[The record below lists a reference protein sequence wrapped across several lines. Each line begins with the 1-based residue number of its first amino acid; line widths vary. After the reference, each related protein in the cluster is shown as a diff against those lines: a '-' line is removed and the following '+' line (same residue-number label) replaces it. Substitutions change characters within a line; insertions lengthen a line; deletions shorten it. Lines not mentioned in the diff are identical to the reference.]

1 MNDEPRRWVNYAAF
15 FANGRSFWNGR
26 FLFCLTRLGGIFM
39 RKNRLT
45 LTVAAL
51 LLFLVGAFFF
61 DKKAPVREKLPTVG
75 VLQFVSH
82 PALDEIYKGVQEG
95 LKQSGYEEGKNMR
108 LAFQN
113 GQADQSKLATMSQQ
127 LVQEKKADVLIGI
140 ATPAAQALAN
150 TTTEIP
156 IVLGAI
162 TDPVSA
168 GLVKSLDKP
177 GGNITGVSDKSP
189 VTAQLDLMM
198 TLLPKTKKLGILY
211 ASSEENS
218 KYQVAEVKQLAEQKG
233 LSVKAYA
240 VPSSNEIAQTV
251 QVMTG
256 EVDVIYIPTDNT
268 IANAM
273 QTVVSEADKTK
284 TPIIPSVD
292 TMVEQGGL
300 ATVGINQFQ
309 LGVQTGKMAADILSG
324 KSDPATTPIY
334 TFKEGDSIIN
344 IKQAEKLGITIPASV
359 KEHAKVIE

>member
-1 MNDEPRRWVNYAAF
+1 
-15 FANGRSFWNGR
+15 
-26 FLFCLTRLGGIFM
+26 M
-39 RKNRLT
+39 RKNRLSFVVAMIVIF
-45 LTVAAL
+45 LIGSFFVEKKETV
-51 LLFLVGAFFF
+51 
-61 DKKAPVREKLPTVG
+61 KEKLPTVG

-82 PALDEIYKGVQEG
+82 PALDQIYKGIQTG
-95 LKQSGYEEGKNMR
+95 LKEEGYEDGKDIII
-108 LAFQN
+108 AFQN

-127 LVQEKKADVLIGI
+127 LVQEKKSDVLIGI

-168 GLVKSLDKP
+168 GLVKNDQKP

-189 VTAQLDLMM
+189 VDAQFELVREI
-198 TLLPKTKKLGILY
+198 LPESKKVGILY

-218 KYQVAEVKQLAEQKG
+218 KYQVEEAKKIAEKQELTVKT
-233 LSVKAYA
+233 YA

-251 QVMTG
+251 QVMTS
-256 EVDVIYIPTDNT
+256 EVDFIYIPTDNT

-273 QTVVSEADKTK
+273 QTVVNEANKNK

-300 ATVGINQFQ
+300 ATVGINQFD

-324 KSDPATTPIY
+324 KAKPATTPIY
-334 TFKEGDSIIN
+334 TFKTGDTIIN
-344 IKQAEKLGITIPASV
+344 QKQAAKLGISIPENIKSKATI
-359 KEHAKVIE
+359 IE

>member
-1 MNDEPRRWVNYAAF
+1 MK
-15 FANGRSFWNGR
+15 
-26 FLFCLTRLGGIFM
+26 
-39 RKNRLT
+39 KNRLSIV
-45 LTVAAL
+45 VAIIVI
-51 LLFLVGAFFF
+51 FLIGSFFVE
-61 DKKAPVREKLPTVG
+61 KKEATPEKLPTVG

-82 PALDEIYKGVQEG
+82 PALDKIYKGIQAG
-95 LKQSGYEEGKNMR
+95 LEEEGYEDGKNMTI
-108 LAFQN
+108 AFQN

-127 LVQEKKADVLIGI
+127 LIQEKKADVLIGI

-168 GLVKSLDKP
+168 GLVKDNQVP

-189 VTAQLDLMM
+189 VAAQFDLL
-198 TLLPKTKKLGILY
+198 TEILPKSKKIGILY

-218 KYQVAEVKQLAEQKG
+218 KFQVEEAKKAAEKKG
-233 LSVKAYA
+233 LIVKTYV

-251 QVMTG
+251 QVMTS
-256 EVDVIYIPTDNT
+256 EVDTIYIPTDNT

-273 QTVVSEADKTK
+273 QTVVNEANKTK

-300 ATVGINQFQ
+300 ATVGINQFD
-309 LGVQTGKMAADILSG
+309 LGVQTGKMAAAILSG
-324 KSDPATTPIY
+324 QTKPATTPIY
-334 TFKEGDSIIN
+334 TFKTGDIIIN
-344 IKQAEKLGITIPASV
+344 QKQAEKLGISISEKIKSKATI
-359 KEHAKVIE
+359 IE

>member
-1 MNDEPRRWVNYAAF
+1 
-15 FANGRSFWNGR
+15 
-26 FLFCLTRLGGIFM
+26 M

-45 LTVAAL
+45 IAVVIIVVF
-51 LLFLVGAFFF
+51 LFGSFFVE
-61 DKKAPVREKLPTVG
+61 KKETTKEKLPTVG

-82 PALDEIYKGVQEG
+82 PALDQIYKGIQAG
-95 LKQSGYEEGKNMR
+95 LKEKGYENGKNMTI
-108 LAFQN
+108 AFQN

-127 LVQEKKADVLIGI
+127 LVQEKKSDVLIGI
-140 ATPAAQALAN
+140 ATPAALALAN
-150 TTTEIP
+150 TTSKIP

-168 GLVKSLDKP
+168 GLVKDNQKP

-189 VTAQLDLMM
+189 IDAQFDLL
-198 TLLPKTKKLGILY
+198 TEILPKKKKIGILY

-218 KYQVAEVKQLAEQKG
+218 KYQVAEAKKVAEKKG
-233 LSVKAYA
+233 LIVKTFA

-251 QVMTG
+251 QVMTS

-273 QTVVSEADKTK
+273 QTVVNEANKTK

-300 ATVGINQFQ
+300 ATVGLNQFDV
-309 LGVQTGKMAADILSG
+309 GVQTGKMAADILSG
-324 KSDPATTPIY
+324 KATPATTPIY
-334 TFKEGDSIIN
+334 IFKMGDIIIN
-344 IKQAEKLGITIPASV
+344 QKQADKLGISIPDNIRS
-359 KEHAKVIE
+359 KAKIIE

>member
-1 MNDEPRRWVNYAAF
+1 
-15 FANGRSFWNGR
+15 
-26 FLFCLTRLGGIFM
+26 M

-45 LTVAAL
+45 FVVAAIV
-51 LLFLVGAFFF
+51 LFLIGSFFV
-61 DKKAPVREKLPTVG
+61 DKKETITETLPTVG

-82 PALDEIYKGVQEG
+82 PALDEIYKGIQAG
-95 LKQSGYEEGKNMR
+95 LREEGYTDGENM
-108 LAFQN
+108 LIAFQN

-127 LVQEKKADVLIGI
+127 LIREKKSDVLIGI

-150 TTTEIP
+150 TTADIP

-168 GLVKSLDKP
+168 GLVKNNERP
-177 GGNITGVSDKSP
+177 GANITGVSDKSP
-189 VTAQLDLMM
+189 VSAQFDLMKE
-198 TLLPKTKKLGILY
+198 LLPKSKSVGILY

-218 KYQVAEVKQLAEQKG
+218 KYQVEEAKRVAEQKG
-233 LSVKAYA
+233 LSVKTFA

-251 QVMTG
+251 QVMTR
-256 EVDVIYIPTDNT
+256 ESDVIYIPTDNT

-273 QTVVSEADKTK
+273 QTVVNEADKTK

-309 LGVQTGKMAADILSG
+309 LGVQTGKMAAAILSG
-324 KSDPATTPIY
+324 KADPATTPIY
-334 TFKEGDSIIN
+334 TFKEGDIIIN
-344 IKQAEKLGITIPASV
+344 QKQAEKLGVTIPENIRT
-359 KEHAKVIE
+359 KAKIIE